1 MGAVSVR
8 TILAPTDFS
17 DGSLEA
23 MRRAVELAKVFSAK
37 VVFLH
42 VMEQPAYGIELSLAQ
57 PAAHREVGAVLAEM
71 LREHVERVKAQGI
84 EVEWHLEVGTPFLE
98 IRAAAKRYRADL
110 IVMGTH
116 GRTGLAHAVLGSVAE
131 RVVQHAPCPVLTVKA
146 LREPNRQVRHIPSPK
161 TPPLGGYLF
170 RSE

>member
-1 MGAVSVR
+1 MDTVAVR

-17 DGSLEA
+17 ECSVAA
-23 MRRAVELAKVFSAK
+23 MKQAVELAERFLAK

-42 VMEQPAYGIELSLAQ
+42 VMEQPAYGIELSLAH

-71 LREHVERVKAQGI
+71 LREHVERVKAHGI

-98 IRAAAKRYRADL
+98 IRAAAERYGVDL

-131 RVVQHAPCPVLTVKA
+131 RMVQHAPCPVLTVKVP
-146 LREPNRQVRHIPSPK
+146 REPSRPHAATERQA
-161 TPPLGGYLF
+161 GG
-170 RSE
+170 

>member
-1 MGAVSVR
+1 MDTVTVR

-23 MRRAVELAKVFSAK
+23 MRRAVELAEVFSAK
-37 VVFLH
+37 VVFLY

-71 LREHVERVKAQGI
+71 LREHVERVKAHGI
-84 EVEWHLEVGTPFLE
+84 EVVWHLEVGTPFLE
-98 IRAAAKRYRADL
+98 IRAAAERYRADL

-146 LREPNRQVRHIPSPK
+146 PREPSR
-161 TPPLGGYLF
+161 PPAAAGRFTGPTH
-170 RSE
+170 SA